1 MCESLIGTRIVHTIH
16 PSNVPFG
23 EVGRFGAGTT
33 YPSGEPPVLSG
44 VLVARALVV
53 CSVFCRS
60 LIALLF
66 FFLLAIAFFDLPIL
80 ITLYVISRHPYNS
93 VSNAVIS
100 SYH

>member
-1 MCESLIGTRIVHTIH
+1 MGDSLSRMVVSGM
-16 PSNVPFG
+16 
-23 EVGRFGAGTT
+23 TT

-80 ITLYVISRHPYNS
+80 ITPLVSSNAS
-93 VSNAVIS
+93 VSFIDTS
-100 SYH
+100 EHLFC